1 MRRYWSL
8 PVLFL
13 GFMCLCAQAADCA
26 TYKGSATPAT
36 KDVSGVLDKAFAAL
50 HTRNAKALFALGD
63 KKVLLLRRVVT
74 SSDRSGNFR
83 LELRQRDVDANMNIH
98 IVNQVLP
105 DLANANLFS
114 QLPTDTVTSVR
125 RDICEDARSCE
136 DSLPGSEQVPFML
149 SDLLQCNQTGKG
161 IFMYGDGIY
170 VTDMTTAPGKLPVG
184 SALFFNKSGG
194 AYRLAGVIIQN

>member
-13 GFMCLCAQAADCA
+13 GLFCLRAQAADCA
-26 TYKGSATPAT
+26 SYKGSATPAT
-36 KDVSGVLDKAFAAL
+36 KDVSGVLDKTFAAL

-63 KKVLLLRRVVT
+63 KKVVLLRRVVT
-74 SSDRSGNFR
+74 STDRSGNFR
-83 LELRQRDVDANMNIH
+83 LELRQRDFDANMNIH

-105 DLANANLFS
+105 DLATASVFA
-114 QLPTDTVTSVR
+114 QLPTDTLTSVR

-161 IFMYGDGIY
+161 IFLYTDGIY
-170 VTDMTTAPGKLPVG
+170 MTDMTPVPGKLPVG

-194 AYRLAGVIIQN
+194 AYHLAGVIILN